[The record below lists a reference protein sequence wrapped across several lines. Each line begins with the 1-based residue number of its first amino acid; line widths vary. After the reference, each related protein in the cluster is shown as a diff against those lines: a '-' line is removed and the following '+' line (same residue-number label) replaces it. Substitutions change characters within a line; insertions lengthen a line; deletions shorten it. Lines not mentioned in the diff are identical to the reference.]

1 MFYFLFFYVYCRIP
15 VSAFWGKW
23 RIGVSPYRVPVS
35 VSAYPCNLA
44 QMKAYKKFQRKKIHI
59 VASAEVHY
67 FTMIVGQ
74 LITDGSQFAIIV
86 ITKKPYS

>member
-1 MFYFLFFYVYCRIP
+1 
-15 VSAFWGKW
+15 
-23 RIGVSPYRVPVS
+23 
-35 VSAYPCNLA
+35 
-44 QMKAYKKFQRKKIHI
+44 MKAYKKFQRKKIPI

-86 ITKKPYS
+86 ITKKTYS

>member
-1 MFYFLFFYVYCRIP
+1 MVKTIMFTQAFLKLRLYTT
-15 VSAFWGKW
+15 
-23 RIGVSPYRVPVS
+23 
-35 VSAYPCNLA
+35 

-74 LITDGSQFAIIV
+74 LITDGSQFAIIDY
-86 ITKKPYS
+86 KKTI